1 VASIALSDFVYVR
14 SSLTEK
20 QAWSAVYKLPL
31 YPTFREMTVDRGVV
45 GGGDGYS
52 AGGAGSND
60 SITLVVVA
68 R

>member
-1 VASIALSDFVYVR
+1 VDPIGLSDFAYVC
-14 SSLTEK
+14 SLLAVE
-20 QAWSAVYKLPL
+20 QAWSAVCKLPL

-52 AGGAGSND
+52 AGGAGGND